1 MVAWG
6 TDTHLSTV
14 AAALLASPLECT
26 RAVLPGSHLVSRK
39 TICPSPIQLPEE
51 FCKNVKPDH
60 GVPLLETLQGF
71 CISRRPESKL
81 LWCPRRLQN
90 YTGDLMPTWHHF
102 IHWVPGTLTDLWAA
116 QLPASFPPQAS
127 ARGFCLNFVPHTRS
141 SHSWPLMS
149 IRCELKFHTFLPQPS
164 KIALYHRTCLL
175 LCDIESLSH
184 NLSYFLPSA

>member
-6 TDTHLSTV
+6 IDTHLSTV

-60 GVPLLETLQGF
+60 SVPLLETLQGF
-71 CISRRPESKL
+71 SISRRPESKL

-90 YTGDLMPTWHHF
+90 YTGDLMPASHHF
-102 IHWVPGTLTDLWAA
+102 THWVPGINDRPVSRTTAHLIPSSSFCAWLLPELCSPHQVITQLAPNVNQMWA
-116 QLPASFPPQAS
+116 QIPHLPPFNHP
-127 ARGFCLNFVPHTRS
+127 
-141 SHSWPLMS
+141 
-149 IRCELKFHTFLPQPS
+149 K
-164 KIALYHRTCLL
+164 
-175 LCDIESLSH
+175 
-184 NLSYFLPSA
+184 